1 MSDLQ
6 SPQTSIDARWMA
18 RALALAENAIGLSD
32 PNPRVG
38 CVIVAKDGQV
48 LGEGH
53 TQAAGQAHAEVMALR
68 AAAASGHRVEGAS
81 AYVTLE
87 PCAHHGRTPPCCD
100 SLIEA
105 RLARVVVAV
114 GDPNPRVAGEGL
126 ARLRAAGVQVELGL
140 MAEAAR
146 ALNIGFMHRMR
157 TGRPYVRLKTACSL
171 DGRTALPDGSSQWI
185 TGPMARRD
193 GQAWRRRAG
202 AVLTGIGTVRAD
214 DPRLDVRDWP
224 TARQP
229 LRVVAD
235 RSLSLSPQA
244 RLLQIPGDVL
254 IVHSETASS
263 SRAAALRAA
272 GAQLWQAEADADGQP
287 SLRALIEE
295 LGRREINE
303 LHIEAGARL
312 NGVLLREQLVD
323 ELLIYLAPKLLG
335 PGLPMAA
342 LPTLSQVDDARPWQW
357 LEVQSLDD
365 VLRMRLQAPGHA
377 RVST

>member
-1 MSDLQ
+1 ML
-6 SPQTSIDARWMA
+6 
-18 RALALAENAIGLSD
+18 RALSLAEAAIGLSE

-38 CVIVAKDGQV
+38 CVIVGGNGHV

-53 TQAAGQAHAEVMALR
+53 TQAAGEAHAEVMALR
-68 AAAASGHRVEGAS
+68 AAAAAGLSVEGAT

-100 SLIEA
+100 SLIAA

-114 GDPNPRVAGEGL
+114 GDPNPRVAGQGL
-126 ARLRAAGVQVELGL
+126 SRLRAAGLQVELGL
-140 MAEAAR
+140 MAEAAT

-171 DGRTALPDGSSQWI
+171 DGRTALPDGRSQWI
-185 TGPMARRD
+185 TGPAARRD
-193 GQAWRRRAG
+193 GQAWRRRAA

-224 TARQP
+224 TDRQP

-235 RSLSLSPQA
+235 RKLSLPPNS
-244 RLLQIPGDVL
+244 RLLQPPGEVL
-254 IVHSETASS
+254 VVHSEPVPAA
-263 SRAAALRAA
+263 RADALRAA

-287 SLRALIEE
+287 SLRAVIEE
-295 LGRREINE
+295 LGRREVNE
-303 LHIEAGARL
+303 LHVEAGARL
-312 NGVLLREQLVD
+312 NGVLLRERLVD

-335 PGLPMAA
+335 PGLPLAA
-342 LPTLSQVDDARPWQW
+342 LPELPQVDDALPWHW
-357 LEVQSLDD
+357 LDVQTLDD
-365 VLRMRLQAPGHA
+365 VLRLRLQAPGHA